1 MINNKKLTFFIVLL
15 SLFFNFVYSQNITVS
30 DDTEFLNAMLNESYT
45 TIILESGSKKY
56 ENFDFNRSV
65 NIICDEDT
73 YFKGIF
79 NFSSDNLYF
88 ENCIFEIS
96 RSNYDYIINV
106 TEDISNLTFKNV
118 SLIDDTTSYNN
129 DVVFFIAENK
139 IENSNISINQMIKD
153 SSETDKYT
161 GLSFSNLD
169 NSTIKI
175 FETNLDEPLLLFGD
189 FTFNDTENI
198 LENYNYIQNDNMLK
212 TYSEVQDT
220 LLNLEGNSNIFFNEN
235 FGSSLLEIDFLQKN
249 NLSFFSK
256 GNEFT
261 SRIIFKNYT
270 DLIATFNNF
279 TFSDGIE
286 FSSDINYLNFSNSN
300 FDLITDSSD
309 GMILEN
315 SYNIDTLIFD
325 NSIINPT
332 DLENDD
338 YILKFNSIKNL
349 EIYDSVFYGKNESL
363 LKEQSVENLISY
375 NSTYSNFEN
384 IFHIDM
390 ENSNLEGYSNY
401 NSFYNTENPF
411 LITNYNEDNH
421 YNATLNYYDNIVGID
436 EEHLINEPFCIDSTC
451 DTIINEILKEENST
465 ITQNGTIVEID
476 SSMNSPIYIYIE
488 EGVNENVYLN
498 LNNFSEDSRTF
509 KIPDIIVTKY
519 LEDNQSVIANIT
531 NTTVEFLTNTEDK
544 IISLLNYYEDSSNI
558 NNKDGFG
565 VGFDFSNSEAEVIN
579 DDPILITY
587 KTNYNN
593 LEDFNLYQTLEIVS
607 EKDRDGENSTLKDFD
622 YTSGTINFSLNGFY
636 NFYFYEEKIVTTSS
650 SSSSSSSKSYDEDD
664 IEEDLK
670 EYEKGIVIDIVKDL
684 FDLKTSDLKKIE
696 NVKEQSIKMELEK
709 DYSGSSIEEDLDNL
723 IAEGFRVLETDKVEL
738 RKTLYKISLRNS
750 NKKLYMTKIDF
761 DDIEVGYDFSN
772 LYFVNYD
779 LDEIIEDDSEIDGKY
794 KTFDYKSFYSQNLA
808 FSNKIISDI
817 ELYYYIDS
825 DVYTDFDNTKVIALE
840 KRSIDEDIINTLEEN
855 NYDISDYEEFL
866 QQNLVL
872 NEEEE
877 NEEENS
883 SITQTNQASDNSGD
897 NPLTANFIL
906 VATNPLV
913 AVIFFL
919 SLLGIPYF
927 YRGNSLFVLKN
938 MKPKKISLKLF
949 NFKKKTNPVED
960 KSIDEILSKI
970 LK

>member
-15 SLFFNFVYSQNITVS
+15 SLFFNFIYSQNITVS
-30 DDTEFLNAMLNESYT
+30 DDDEFLDAMLNESYT
-45 TIILESGSKKY
+45 TIILENGSKKY
-56 ENFDFNRSV
+56 ENFDFNRNV
-65 NIICDEDT
+65 NILCGEDT

-118 SLIDDTTSYNN
+118 SLLDDTTSYNN

-139 IENSNISINQMIKD
+139 IENSNISINQMIKET
-153 SSETDKYT
+153 SETDKYI

-169 NSTIKI
+169 NSIIEI
-175 FETNLDEPLLLFGD
+175 FETNLDEPLSLFGD

-198 LENYNYIQNDNMLK
+198 LENYNYIENTNMLK
-212 TYSEVQDT
+212 TYSEVQNT
-220 LLNLEGNSNIFFNEN
+220 LLNLEDDSNIFFSEN
-235 FGSSLLEIDFLQKN
+235 FDDSLLEIDFLQKN

-261 SRIIFKNYT
+261 SRIIFSNYT

-286 FSSDINYLNFSNSN
+286 FSSNINYLNFSNSN
-300 FDLITDSSD
+300 FDLMSASSD
-309 GMILEN
+309 GIILEDLL
-315 SYNIDTLIFD
+315 NIDTLIFD
-325 NSIINPT
+325 NSIVNPT

-363 LKEQSVENLISY
+363 LKEQSIENLISY
-375 NSTYSNFEN
+375 NSTYNDFEN

-390 ENSNLEGYSNY
+390 TGSNLEGYSNY

-411 LITNYNEDNH
+411 LIINYNESDH
-421 YNATLNYYDNIVGID
+421 YNATLNFYDNIVGIS
-436 EEHLINEPFCIDSTC
+436 EEHLVSEPFCIDSNC
-451 DTIINEILKEENST
+451 ENIIYEILKEENST

-476 SSMNSPIYIYIE
+476 SSMNSPIYINIE

-498 LNNFSEDSRTF
+498 LNNFSEDSRIF
-509 KIPDIIVTKY
+509 KIPNIIVTKY
-519 LEDNQSVIANIT
+519 LENNQSLIANIT
-531 NTTVEFLTNTEDK
+531 DTTVEFLTNTEDK

-565 VGFDFSNSEAEVIN
+565 VGFDFSNGETEVRN

-587 KTNYNN
+587 KTNFNN
-593 LEDFNLYQTLEIVS
+593 LEDFNLYQTLENVS
-607 EKDRDGENSTLKDFD
+607 EKNRDGENSTLKDFD
-622 YTSGTINFSLNGFY
+622 YTNNTINFSLNGFY
-636 NFYFYEEKIVTTSS
+636 NFYFYEEKVVISS
-650 SSSSSSSKSYDEDD
+650 SSSSSSSSRYDEDD
-664 IEEDLK
+664 IERDLE
-670 EYEKGIVIDIVKDL
+670 EYEKGIVIEVVKDL
-684 FDLKTSDLKKIE
+684 FDLKTSDMKKID
-696 NVKEQSIKMELEK
+696 NVKEDLISIDLEK
-709 DYSGSSIEEDLDNL
+709 SHSGSSIEEDLDSL
-723 IAEGFRVLETDKVEL
+723 VAEGFRILDTDKVTL
-738 RKTLYKISLRNS
+738 RKTLYKISLRKS

-761 DDIEVGYDFSN
+761 DDIEIGYDFSN
-772 LYFVNYD
+772 LYFVNYE
-779 LDEIIEDDSEIDGKY
+779 LDEIINDDSNLEGDY
-794 KTFDYKSFYSQNLA
+794 KTFDDSSFYSQNLA
-808 FSNKIISDI
+808 FSNKIDSDI

-825 DVYTDFDNTKVIALE
+825 DVYNDFENTKVIALE
-840 KRSIDEDIINTLEEN
+840 KRSIDDDIIEALEEN
-855 NYDISDYEEFL
+855 NFDVSDYEEFL

-872 NEEEE
+872 NEEGE
-877 NEEENS
+877 NEEENT
-883 SITQTNQASDNSGD
+883 SITQTNQASDNSVD

-927 YRGNSLFVLKN
+927 YRGNSLFILKN